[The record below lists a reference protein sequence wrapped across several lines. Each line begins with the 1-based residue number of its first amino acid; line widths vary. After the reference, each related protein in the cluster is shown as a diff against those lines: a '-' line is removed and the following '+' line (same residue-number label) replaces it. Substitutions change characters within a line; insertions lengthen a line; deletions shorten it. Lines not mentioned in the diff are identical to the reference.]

1 MQQYIDISPYCDILG
16 MILYQ
21 YTINTHFSCINTSNI
36 MIYQCINIKI
46 VYIYIQYFM
55 TDAAVV
61 CYGCYF
67 YSSATTYV
75 YVFNS
80 YNFGKK
86 FCPFNQLIHTLLYCT
101 MYRCIVI
108 QSSNISIYPNYVSLY
123 LYLVCTYDK
132 LINI

>member
-1 MQQYIDISPYCDILG
+1 MQQYIDISPYRDILG

-21 YTINTHFSCINTSNI
+21 YTIDTHFSCINTSNI
-36 MIYQCINIKI
+36 MIYQCIDIKI

-55 TDAAVV
+55 TDAVV
-61 CYGCYF
+61 VAIFTALQLRMY
-67 YSSATTYV
+67 T
-75 YVFNS
+75 YVFNP

-123 LYLVCTYDK
+123 LYSMYV
-132 LINI
+132 